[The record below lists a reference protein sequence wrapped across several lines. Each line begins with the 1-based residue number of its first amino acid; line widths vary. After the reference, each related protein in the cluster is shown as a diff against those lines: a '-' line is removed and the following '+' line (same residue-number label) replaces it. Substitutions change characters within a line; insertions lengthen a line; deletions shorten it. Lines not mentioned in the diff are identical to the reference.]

1 MQRIGVDAV
10 SVDRV
15 ALAVRRSGRAFL
27 DKVYTPAE
35 IAYCAGNAERLAGRW
50 AAKEAVIKC
59 FDGTGICFPRRRI
72 EVLPGPMGA
81 PRVRLLGADDRGA
94 RVEVSITHH
103 SGLAVATSQLRM
115 PEAVEDLLPAP
126 DAVILPDRPKEAHK
140 GTFGT
145 VVVLAGSLGFT
156 GAAFLTSTAAARSG
170 AGLVRLLVGE
180 TIYPILAA
188 KVTEV
193 MATPVPE
200 VGPGVVGHAAHDIV
214 LRHLADADACVIGP
228 GLGRDRSTWRLVVDL
243 ALHAECPLV
252 IDADGLN
259 ALADS
264 PRSKRKLGPRRVLT
278 PHPGE
283 MGRLLGKTAEQINQ
297 DRQGSARRAAKEW
310 GAVVVLKGAHTVVA
324 HPDGRFSEDPHEVP
338 ALASGGTGDVLA
350 GVIGALLAQGLDAF
364 AAAVTGVYV
373 HAAAG
378 RRLADRLGDSG
389 LLASDLL
396 IEIPMVMNV
405 LRQGGL

>member
-10 SVDRV
+10 SVDRI
-15 ALAVRRSGRAFL
+15 ALAVKRSGTGFL
-27 DKVYTPAE
+27 NKVYTPSE
-35 IAYCAGNAERLAGRW
+35 QAYCAGNDERLAGRW

-72 EVLPGPMGA
+72 EVLPGPNGA
-81 PRVRLLGADDRGA
+81 PRVRLHGDPRGA

-103 SGLAVATSQLRM
+103 SRLAVATAHLEM
-115 PEAVEDLLPAP
+115 PDAADNLLPAP
-126 DAVILPDRPKEAHK
+126 DAVLLPERPKDAHK

-145 VVVLAGSLGFT
+145 SIVLAGSLGFT
-156 GAAFLTSTAAARSG
+156 GAAYLAATAAARTG
-170 AGLVRLLVGE
+170 AGLVRLLVAA

-188 KVTEV
+188 KCTEV

-200 VGPGVVGHAAHDIV
+200 VAPGAIGHAAFDSIMRQLSTAEV
-214 LRHLADADACVIGP
+214 GVIGP
-228 GLGRDRSTWRLVVDL
+228 GLGRDGSTWRLVQEL
-243 ALHAECPLV
+243 ALRAKCPLV

-264 PRSKRKLGPRRVLT
+264 PRSKGKLGKNRVLT

-283 MGRLLGKTAEQINQ
+283 LARLTGKTIEAIGA
-297 DRQGSARRAAKEW
+297 DRTAAARKAAKEW
-310 GAVVVLKGAHTVVA
+310 GAVVVLKGAHTVIA
-324 HPDGRFSEDPHEVP
+324 HPDGRTSEDPHEVP

-350 GVIGALLAQGLDAF
+350 GIIGGLIAQGSDTYS
-364 AAAVTGVYV
+364 AAVTGVYI

-378 RRLADRLGDSG
+378 RRISQRLGDSG

-396 IEIPMVMNV
+396 LEIPLVMHV